1 MGLVSAL
8 RRVLGTS
15 KQGPRPRSR
24 KRSGGSGL
32 AGESPVRG
40 VVRSTGGFA
49 LGMTL
54 ASLYGALVLFA
65 ESYNVWYCLVS
76 TASLGAGLGLGMA
89 FSSKVRVTVLLMLPH
104 VFSKEGKHMLLL
116 VALGMAMQGPC
127 TNILRNFARAAQ
139 SVSCGAELTL
149 NQTAELLQKA
159 REPLLSALTRIKAI
173 AQKAKVVGDRV
184 RKFFRAVMDSVRH
197 VARALRNVWY
207 WLVHVGEVCNQDL
220 GAPYTK
226 CLRLFDTAKDECER
240 VIPALFFLCYILL
253 LFKPLCGLANALLVF
268 CVIPQYVQP
277 FLRRRVVAPVL
288 KVLSRVRREFEFNI
302 SAVHQFDVSL
312 NSTKSLAQVA
322 LDIMEAVGLRLQPA
336 REVLGLFAHVSSCVL
351 LYLYLQ
357 ALLYRRRY
365 LHDDDFD
372 NIYITGRFL
381 AMDVLRAQQGRPTV
395 LPLSAREST
404 KYICPGSPFLSRRER
419 FGYSLALA
427 GVLRHVLL
435 GLALILL
442 DYGVFWLLDLVR
454 YQLHGEI
461 VARAPVVMSVSV
473 NGTGY
478 TGEIYRDLVSAFD
491 SLQRGNV
498 SVLSRQCRLRPAE
511 PDYRT
516 YLLIGLMYG
525 VCFFIA
531 IFGSYVGR
539 LRRVICASYYPSRE
553 QERTCF
559 LYNTIL
565 TRRTGLASSLLR
577 ATRQRAADE
586 GHTNLILILASK
598 LPLCAWLAR
607 RMGVHQQYCMG
618 CGRISGGAARQD
630 FITCITPGCRGIYC
644 RECYQL
650 LSNVCSI
657 CMAPLAYQGDV
668 DEEID
673 SSDEETVGLWL
684 DAARALRGQ
693 EQEQRRRLRQLLRQR
708 IRQAVQGQ
716 GSGRRL
722 PQDLAAWVWAQLEED
737 ESGDSTGAS
746 MPSPMAVADDSSSDL
761 DFSYQDQPEGSDGEG
776 GALPGP
782 SPPEAGELEEVKM
795 IPDPSQ

>member
-1 MGLVSAL
+1 MGLLSAL
-8 RRVLGTS
+8 RRALGTS
-15 KQGPRPRSR
+15 RQGPRPRSR
-24 KRSGGSGL
+24 KGSGGPGL

-40 VVRSTGGFA
+40 VVRSARGFV

-65 ESYNVWYCLVS
+65 QSYSIWYCLVS
-76 TASLGAGLGLGMA
+76 TATLGTGLGLGMA

-104 VFSKEGKHMLLL
+104 VFS
-116 VALGMAMQGPC
+116 
-127 TNILRNFARAAQ
+127 N
-139 SVSCGAELTL
+139 
-149 NQTAELLQKA
+149 
-159 REPLLSALTRIKAI
+159 ALTRIKAI

-184 RKFFRAVMDSVRH
+184 RKFFRSVMDSVRH

-207 WLVHVGEVCNQDL
+207 WLVHMGEVCNQEL

-226 CLRLFDTAKDECER
+226 CLRLFDNAKDECER

-253 LFKPLCGLANALLVF
+253 LFKPLCGLANVLLVF
-268 CVIPQYVQP
+268 CVIPQYVGP
-277 FLRRRVVAPVL
+277 FLRSKVVAPVL
-288 KVLSRVRREFEFNI
+288 RVLNRVRREFEFNI
-302 SAVHQFDVSL
+302 SAVNQFDVSL

-322 LDIMEAVGLRLQPA
+322 LDIMEAIGLRLQPA
-336 REVLGLFAHVSSCVL
+336 REVLSLCTHISSVVL
-351 LYLYLQ
+351 LFLYLQ

-365 LHDDDFD
+365 LHNDDFD
-372 NIYITGRFL
+372 NIYITERFL
-381 AMDVLRAQQGRPTV
+381 AMDVLRARQGRPTV

-419 FGYSLALA
+419 FGYSLALV

-435 GLALILL
+435 GLTLILL

-478 TGEIYRDLVSAFD
+478 TGEIYRDLVSSFD
-491 SLQRGNV
+491 ALQRGNV
-498 SVLSRQCRLRPAE
+498 SVLSRRCHLRPAE

-539 LRRVICASYYPSRE
+539 LRRVVCASYYPSRE

-559 LYNTIL
+559 LYNSLL

-586 GHTNLILILASK
+586 GHTNLLLILASR

-618 CGRISGGAARQD
+618 CGRISGGAASQD
-630 FITCITPGCRGIYC
+630 FITCITPDCRGIYC
-644 RECYQL
+644 RACYQQ
-650 LSNVCSI
+650 LSNVCAI

-684 DAARALRGQ
+684 GALRALRGQ
-693 EQEQRRRLRQLLRQR
+693 EQEQRCRLRQLLRRR
-708 IRQAVQGQ
+708 IRQRVQGQ
-716 GSGRRL
+716 GSCRRL
-722 PQDLAAWVWAQLEED
+722 PQELAEWVWAQLEED
-737 ESGDSTGAS
+737 ESGDST
-746 MPSPMAVADDSSSDL
+746 PSPRAAADDSSSDL
-761 DFSYQDQPEGSDGEG
+761 DFGYQNQPEDSDGEG

-782 SPPEAGELEEVKM
+782 SPPERGELEEVKTV
-795 IPDPSQ
+795 PDTSQ

>member
-8 RRVLGTS
+8 RRALGTS
-15 KQGPRPRSR
+15 RQGPRPRSR
-24 KRSGGSGL
+24 KGSGGPGL

-40 VVRSTGGFA
+40 VVCSVRGFV

-65 ESYNVWYCLVS
+65 QSYSIWYCLVS
-76 TASLGAGLGLGMA
+76 TATLGTGLGLGMA

-104 VFSKEGKHMLLL
+104 VFSKQGKNMLLL

-127 TNILRNFARAAQ
+127 ANILRNFARAAQ

-149 NQTAELLQKA
+149 NQTAEMLQRA
-159 REPLLSALTRIKAI
+159 REPLLNALTRIKAI

-184 RKFFRAVMDSVRH
+184 RKFFRSVMDSVRH

-207 WLVHVGEVCNQDL
+207 WLVHMGEVCNQEL

-226 CLRLFDTAKDECER
+226 CLRLFDNAKDECER

-253 LFKPLCGLANALLVF
+253 LFKPLCGLANVLLVF
-268 CVIPQYVQP
+268 CVIPQYVGP
-277 FLRRRVVAPVL
+277 FLRSKVVAPVL
-288 KVLSRVRREFEFNI
+288 RVLNRVRREFEFNI
-302 SAVHQFDVSL
+302 SAVNQFDVSL

-322 LDIMEAVGLRLQPA
+322 LDIMEAIGLRLQPA
-336 REVLGLFAHVSSCVL
+336 REVLSLCTHISSVVL
-351 LYLYLQ
+351 LFLYLQ

-372 NIYITGRFL
+372 NIYITERFL
-381 AMDVLRAQQGRPTV
+381 AMDVLRARQGRPTV

-419 FGYSLALA
+419 FGYSLALV

-435 GLALILL
+435 GLTLILL

-478 TGEIYRDLVSAFD
+478 TGEIYRDLVSSFD
-491 SLQRGNV
+491 ALQRGNV
-498 SVLSRQCRLRPAE
+498 SVLSRRCHLRPAE

-539 LRRVICASYYPSRE
+539 LRRVVCASYYPSRE

-559 LYNTIL
+559 LYNSLL

-586 GHTNLILILASK
+586 GHTNLLLILASR

-618 CGRISGGAARQD
+618 CGRISGGAASQD

-644 RECYQL
+644 RACYQQ
-650 LSNVCSI
+650 LSNVCAI

-684 DAARALRGQ
+684 GALRALRGQ
-693 EQEQRRRLRQLLRQR
+693 EQEQRCRLRQLLRRR
-708 IRQAVQGQ
+708 IRQRVQGR
-716 GSGRRL
+716 GSCRRL
-722 PQDLAAWVWAQLEED
+722 PQELAEWVWAQLEEE
-737 ESGDSTGAS
+737 ESGDST
-746 MPSPMAVADDSSSDL
+746 PSPRAAADDSSSDL
-761 DFSYQDQPEGSDGEG
+761 DFSYQNQPEDSDGEG

-782 SPPEAGELEEVKM
+782 SPPERGELEEVKTV
-795 IPDPSQ
+795 PDTSQ

>member
-1 MGLVSAL
+1 M
-8 RRVLGTS
+8 
-15 KQGPRPRSR
+15 
-24 KRSGGSGL
+24 
-32 AGESPVRG
+32 RG
-40 VVRSTGGFA
+40 VVRSAGSFA

-65 ESYNVWYCLVS
+65 QSYNVWYCLVS
-76 TASLGAGLGLGMA
+76 TTSLGAGLGLGMA

-104 VFSKEGKHMLLL
+104 VFSKHGKNMLLL

-184 RKFFRAVMDSVRH
+184 RKFFRSVMDSVRH
-197 VARALRNVWY
+197 IARALRNVWY

-220 GAPYTK
+220 GAPYIK
-226 CLRLFDTAKDECER
+226 CLRLFDTAKDKCER

-277 FLRRRVVAPVL
+277 FLRRRVVAPLPPPFTPCGSEPPVL
-288 KVLSRVRREFEFNI
+288 TPPPGSDLPAVLRVLSRVRREFEFNI
-302 SAVHQFDVSL
+302 SAVDQFDVSL

-336 REVLGLFAHVSSCVL
+336 REVLGLFAHISSCVL

-419 FGYSLALA
+419 FGYGLALA

-435 GLALILL
+435 GLALILV

-461 VARAPVVMSVSV
+461 VARAPVVMSVRV

-498 SVLSRQCRLRPAE
+498 SVLSRRCRLRPAE
-511 PDYRT
+511 PDHRT

-539 LRRVICASYYPSRE
+539 LRRVVCASYYPSRE

-559 LYNTIL
+559 LYNSIL

-577 ATRQRAADE
+577 ATRQRAADK
-586 GHTNLILILASK
+586 GHTNLLLILASK
-598 LPLCAWLAR
+598 FPLCAWLAR

-618 CGRISGGAARQD
+618 CGRIAGGAASQD

-657 CMAPLAYQGDV
+657 CMAPLAYQGDM

-684 DAARALRGQ
+684 GATRALRGQ

-716 GSGRRL
+716 GSCRRL
-722 PQDLAAWVWAQLEED
+722 PQELAAWVWAQLEED
-737 ESGDSTGAS
+737 ESGDSA
-746 MPSPMAVADDSSSDL
+746 PSPMAAADDSSSDL
-761 DFSYQDQPEGSDGEG
+761 DFSYQEQAEGSDREG

-782 SPPEAGELEEVKM
+782 SPPEPGELEEVKT
-795 IPDPSQ
+795 IPDTSQ

>member
-8 RRVLGTS
+8 RRALGTS
-15 KQGPRPRSR
+15 RQGPRPRSR
-24 KRSGGSGL
+24 KGSGGPGL

-40 VVRSTGGFA
+40 VVRSARGFV

-65 ESYNVWYCLVS
+65 QSYSIWYCLVS
-76 TASLGAGLGLGMA
+76 TATLGTGLGLGMA

-104 VFSKEGKHMLLL
+104 VFSKQGKNVLLL

-127 TNILRNFARAAQ
+127 ANLLLNFARAAQ
-139 SVSCGAELTL
+139 AVSCGAELTL
-149 NQTAELLQKA
+149 NQTAEMLQRA
-159 REPLLSALTRIKAI
+159 REPLLNALTRIKAI

-184 RKFFRAVMDSVRH
+184 RKFFRSVMDAVRH

-207 WLVHVGEVCNQDL
+207 WLVHMGEVCNQEL

-226 CLRLFDTAKDECER
+226 CLRLFDSAKDECER
-240 VIPALFFLCYILL
+240 VIPALFFLCYVLL
-253 LFKPLCGLANALLVF
+253 LFKPLCGLANVLLVF
-268 CVIPQYVQP
+268 CIIPQYVGT
-277 FLRRRVVAPVL
+277 FLRSKVVAPVL
-288 KVLSRVRREFEFNI
+288 RGLNRVRREFEFNI
-302 SAVHQFDVSL
+302 SAVNQFDVSL

-322 LDIMEAVGLRLQPA
+322 LDIMEAIGLRLQPA
-336 REVLGLFAHVSSCVL
+336 REVLSLCTHISSVVL

-372 NIYITGRFL
+372 NIYITERFL
-381 AMDVLRAQQGRPTV
+381 AMDVLRARQGRPTV

-419 FGYSLALA
+419 FGYSLALV

-478 TGEIYRDLVSAFD
+478 TGEIYRDLVSSFD
-491 SLQRGNV
+491 ALQRGNV
-498 SVLSRQCRLRPAE
+498 SVLSRRCRLRPAE
-511 PDYRT
+511 PDYHA

-539 LRRVICASYYPSRE
+539 LRRVVCASYYPSRE

-559 LYNTIL
+559 LYNSIL

-586 GHTNLILILASK
+586 GHTNLLLILASK

-618 CGRISGGAARQD
+618 CGRISGGAASQD

-644 RECYQL
+644 RACHQQ
-650 LSNVCSI
+650 LSNACAI

-684 DAARALRGQ
+684 GATRALRGQ
-693 EQEQRRRLRQLLRQR
+693 EQEQRCRLRQLLRRR
-708 IRQAVQGQ
+708 IRQRVRGQ
-716 GSGRRL
+716 GSCRRL
-722 PQDLAAWVWAQLEED
+722 PQELAEWVWAQLEED
-737 ESGDSTGAS
+737 ESGDSSGAS
-746 MPSPMAVADDSSSDL
+746 TPSPMAAGDDSSSDL
-761 DFSYQDQPEGSDGEG
+761 DFSYQNQPEDSDREG

-782 SPPEAGELEEVKM
+782 SPPKPAELEEVKT
-795 IPDPSQ
+795 IPDTSQ